1 MRSIYF
7 DTPISSSARVTR
19 AARHRS
25 LPSSVKDKPRLDDA
39 GFKVSLASASGKG
52 ARTMS
57 NEALGLSYV
66 LPIRR
71 SEVVADEEFGGY
83 LRMLSRWVNDL
94 IVVDGSPDPVRWS
107 HARAWG
113 HLVRHVTPDPRHAF
127 LNGKVNGVLTGV
139 ACARNDP
146 VVIADDDVRYTPVEL
161 ERIVELLK
169 RAHLVRP
176 QNYFQPLP
184 WHAKWDTA
192 RTLINR
198 AVGDDYP
205 GTLAV
210 RRSFLDAVGGYD
222 GDVLFENL
230 ELIRTVRAAGGTI
243 VNAPDLYV
251 RRIPPSARG
260 FRSQRVRQAYD
271 DFALP
276 GRFAIELALGPAIV
290 AALWRRHLR
299 LLVVGAVGAVALAE
313 WGRRRAGGRGV
324 FAASTTCFAPAWV
337 IERAACAW
345 GAVAIRALRGGV
357 PYAGGVLRRAATSER
372 ELKRRVQRVP
382 HASSPVGAA
391 TRVESDRRAG

>member
-1 MRSIYF
+1 
-7 DTPISSSARVTR
+7 
-19 AARHRS
+19 
-25 LPSSVKDKPRLDDA
+25 
-39 GFKVSLASASGKG
+39 
-52 ARTMS
+52 MS
-57 NEALGLSYV
+57 HEALRLSYV

-83 LRMLSRWVNDL
+83 LRMLSRWVDDL
-94 IVVDGSPDPVRWS
+94 IVIDGSPDPVRSS

-113 HLVRHVTPDPRHAF
+113 HLVRHVAPDPRHAF

-161 ERIVELLK
+161 ERIVELLR

-198 AVGDDYP
+198 AVGEDYP

-210 RRSFLDAVGGYD
+210 RRSFLNAVGGYE

-251 RRIPPSARG
+251 RRIPPSPRG

-276 GRFAIELALGPAIV
+276 GRFAVELALGPAMV

-313 WGRRRAGGRGV
+313 WGRRRAGGGGI
-324 FAASTTCFAPAWV
+324 FAASTTWFAPAWV

-345 GAVAIRALRGGV
+345 AAVAIRALRGGM

-372 ELKRRVQRVP
+372 ELRRRVQRVSQ
-382 HASSPVGAA
+382 ASNPVGAA
-391 TRVESDRRAG
+391 TMVEADRRAG

>member
-1 MRSIYF
+1 MS
-7 DTPISSSARVTR
+7 
-19 AARHRS
+19 HEG
-25 LPSSVKDKPRLDDA
+25 LP
-39 GFKVSLASASGKG
+39 
-52 ARTMS
+52 
-57 NEALGLSYV
+57 LSYV

-71 SEVVADEEFGGY
+71 SEVVDDEEFGGY
-83 LRMLSRWVNDL
+83 LRMLSRWVDDL
-94 IVVDGSPDPVRWS
+94 IVVDGSPDPVRSS

-113 HLVRHVTPDPRHAF
+113 HLVRHATPDPRHAF
-127 LNGKVNGVLTGV
+127 LNGKVNGVLTGL

-146 VVIADDDVRYTPVEL
+146 VVIADDDIRYTPVEL
-161 ERIVELLK
+161 ERIVELLR

-198 AVGDDYP
+198 AVGNDYP

-210 RRSFLDAVGGYD
+210 RRSYLDAIGGYD

-243 VNAPDLYV
+243 VNAADLYV
-251 RRIPPSARG
+251 RRIPPSPRG

-276 GRFAIELALGPAIV
+276 GRFAVELALGPAMV

-299 LLVVGAVGAVALAE
+299 LLAVGAAGVVALAE
-313 WGRRRAGGRGV
+313 WGRRRAEGRTIFPG
-324 FAASTTCFAPAWV
+324 STTCFAPAWV

-345 GAVAIRALRGGV
+345 VAVAIRALRGGV
-357 PYAGGVLRRAATSER
+357 PYAGRVVRRAATSER
-372 ELKRRVQRVP
+372 ELRRRMQRVSQ
-382 HASSPVGAA
+382 ASSAVGAA
-391 TRVESDRRAG
+391 TMVEADRRAG